1 MVTHHTTQLK
11 QVIAKSSASDIRS
24 NIWKMSVITA
34 ANEALFLIPVI
45 VPFFQENGLSLR
57 QVFLLQGIFALSLMV
72 LEIPSGYLS
81 DRWGRKPTMLI
92 GSIVGVFGALL
103 YSLSSAFWS
112 FFIGEILLAVMV
124 SFYSGTKEAI
134 VYDTLLELGEEK
146 SYRRFIG
153 QQQFVGLSTQ
163 AIASIVGGLL
173 TVITLRATV
182 WATVI
187 PFSIGL
193 FVAFFLH
200 EPKRHKLQETRH
212 FKAICNITTH
222 TLVKNVPLRN
232 IIILHAVISSL
243 TLTLV
248 WFTQP
253 YQTMVEL
260 PLVLFGVTHAFI
272 MIMTGF
278 ASKWVHLL
286 QEKAD
291 DRLILITIAIV
302 VTASYLT
309 LGFVTSLWGIA
320 IIFLGR
326 VMWGFLTP
334 LTSDMVNR
342 MTTSEI
348 RATTLSIRSFGSSLL
363 FGIASPFIGF
373 LADVLTLNQALFT
386 TGVVSSVI
394 LVIVFIRMTPVWQ
407 QVPK

>member
-1 MVTHHTTQLK
+1 MATHHIAQLNK
-11 QVIAKSSASDIRS
+11 DATKSSARDIRS

-45 VPFFQENGLSLR
+45 VPFFQENGLSLK
-57 QVFLLQGIFALSLMV
+57 QVFLLQSIFALSLMV

-92 GSIVGVFGALL
+92 GSIVGVLGMLL
-103 YSLSSAFWS
+103 YSLSSTFWS

-153 QQQFVGLSTQ
+153 QQQFAGLSSQ

-173 TVITLRATV
+173 TMMALRATV

-200 EPKRHKLQETRH
+200 EPTRHKLQETRH
-212 FKAICNITTH
+212 VKAIWDITTH
-222 TLVKNVPLRN
+222 TLVKNVPLRS

-272 MIMTGF
+272 MIMTGL
-278 ASKWVHLL
+278 ASKWVHRLE
-286 QEKAD
+286 EKAD

-302 VTASYLT
+302 VTVSYLA

-320 IIFLGR
+320 ILFLGR

-342 MTTSEI
+342 MTTSEV
-348 RATTLSIRSFGSSLL
+348 RATTLSIRSIGSSLL
-363 FGIASPFIGF
+363 FGFASPLIGY

-386 TGVVSSVI
+386 TGVVSSI
-394 LVIVFIRMTPVWQ
+394 MLAIIFIRMAPVWKQ
-407 QVPK
+407 LPK